1 MTTQEVIDRILSE
14 KTLAIAGVS
23 RSGRGFGN
31 KVLRDLTGK
40 GYEIL
45 PVHPS
50 ADEVGGLSAYSSLAE
65 LPDRV
70 GGLILVVPPMQTE
83 ILVKKAHA
91 NGITRIWMQPGAES
105 TESIQ
110 FCRDNGIEVVDD
122 RCIMV
127 LSTPSSFGSGGS
139 DD

>member
-1 MTTQEVIDRILSE
+1 MTSQEAVDLLLAER
-14 KTLAIAGVS
+14 TLAIAGVS
-23 RSGRGFGN
+23 RSGGGFGN

-50 ADEVGGLSAYSSLAE
+50 ADEVGGIRAYSSLAD

-70 GGLILVVPPMQTE
+70 GGLILVVPPTQTE
-83 ILVKKAHA
+83 ILVKKAQA
-91 NGITRIWMQPGAES
+91 QAITRIWMQPGAES
-105 TESIQ
+105 AEAIQ
-110 FCRDNGIEVVDD
+110 FCRDNGLEVVHD

-127 LSTPSSFGSGGS
+127 SAGPWKSESGGT